1 VRTTV
6 RIDDDL
12 LKELK
17 DRAHEEGISLTRLFN
32 RLLRAALLA
41 KRRGSKRRRR
51 HHERT
56 YSMGAPSVNL
66 DKALALSAL
75 LEDEETV
82 RKLRLRK

>member
-1 VRTTV
+1 MRTTV